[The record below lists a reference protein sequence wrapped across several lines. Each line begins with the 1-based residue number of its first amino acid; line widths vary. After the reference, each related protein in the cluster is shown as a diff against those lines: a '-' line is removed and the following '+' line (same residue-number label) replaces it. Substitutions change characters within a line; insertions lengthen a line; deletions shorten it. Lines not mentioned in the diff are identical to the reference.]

1 MTAKQNLPGFFEPG
15 TLELF
20 RLRLEALKPE
30 SQALWGKMSV
40 AQMLAHCCIPFE
52 QALGLRHDGPN
63 WLMKFLLRNFF
74 KRSMVNEIPYRQ
86 NLPTAPSFV
95 IADER
100 MFSDEKA
107 RLQSLIARFSARGT
121 GHFEGKRQ
129 ISLGP
134 LSALEWSNLMYKHL
148 DHHLRQFGV

>member
-1 MTAKQNLPGFFEPG
+1 MTTKQKIPSLFELRTCE
-15 TLELF
+15 TLSN
-20 RLRLEALKPE
+20 RLDALRPE
-30 SQALWGKMSV
+30 SPALWGKMNV

-63 WLMKFLLRNFF
+63 WFMKFLLRNFF

-107 RLQSLIARFSARGT
+107 RLQSLIARFSEKGP
-121 GHFEGKRQ
+121 GHFEGRRQ

-134 LSALEWSNLMYKHL
+134 LTASEWNNLMFKHL